1 MPSETNR
8 ESASDASDPAS
19 SVDRDQ
25 RVRDLLVEVLET
37 DARERRRVLDSLE
50 SDPSVIA
57 DVLGLLESD
66 DEGFMAKP
74 LVQQAGRFEIA
85 ADTLPKVPGFTVTGL
100 LGEGGMGRVYLGHQE
115 SADERPV
122 AIKML
127 RTSLPV
133 VEMTRRFELERQA
146 LSRLNHPAIAQL
158 YGAGRAED
166 GRHYVAMEFVDGPS
180 IVRYCDRERLG
191 IRARL
196 ELFVAICRG
205 VEHAHRRQLL
215 HRDLKPSNLLVAT
228 QDGEPE
234 PKIIDFGI
242 ARTLEV
248 DDGLTAFTGTGI
260 LGTPAY
266 MSPEAVGPSDGPR
279 DL

>member
-1 MPSETNR
+1 MPPEPNR
-8 ESASDASDPAS
+8 RNVRDESDPAS
-19 SVDRDQ
+19 PFDRDQ
-25 RVRDLLVEVLET
+25 RVRDLLVEVLDT
-37 DARERRRVLDSLE
+37 DARDRRRVLNSLE

-66 DEGFMAKP
+66 DENFMAEP
-74 LVQQAGRFEIA
+74 LVPQVGRLEIA
-85 ADTLPKVPGFTVTGL
+85 ADALPKVPGFTVTGL

-115 SADERPV
+115 IADKRPV

-133 VEMTRRFELERQA
+133 AEMTRRFELERQA
-146 LSRLNHPAIAQL
+146 LSRLNHTAIAQL
-158 YGAGRAED
+158 YGAGLDED

-196 ELFVAICRG
+196 ELFIAICSG

-228 QDGEPE
+228 QDGEPV

-242 ARTLEV
+242 AR
-248 DDGLTAFTGTGI
+248 
-260 LGTPAY
+260 
-266 MSPEAVGPSDGPR
+266 
-279 DL
+279 